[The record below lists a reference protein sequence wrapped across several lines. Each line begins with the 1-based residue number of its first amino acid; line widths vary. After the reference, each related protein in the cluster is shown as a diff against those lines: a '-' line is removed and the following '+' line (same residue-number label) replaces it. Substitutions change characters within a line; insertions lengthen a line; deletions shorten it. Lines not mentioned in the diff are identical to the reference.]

1 MKGRTIWLLILLA
14 AAGTLV
20 GLQFWKKQPPEVHF
34 VRVTREAISSSVPT
48 NGKVEPITWAVAR
61 AERSGAAGKILIHR
75 GQDVAQDAPLLGM
88 DSTEAH
94 ADLAAAQ
101 ARIAQ
106 IRADLDLI
114 ERGGRAT
121 DLAEIS
127 SGIDRARLDL
137 QVALKEH
144 DALARLETK
153 QAATAMEVAKAKER
167 VDAAQLQIHSLE
179 QKRAALSTAAP
190 DRAAVQARLQEAEAA
205 RALAEQRI
213 RTSLIR
219 APIGGTVYQFDL
231 KPGAFLNAGD
241 PVATIGRLDRVR
253 VTVYVDEP
261 DLGSVAK
268 GLPVFI
274 TWEAKRG
281 RQWNGMVDQI
291 PTQIVALGT
300 RQVGE
305 VVCVIENPDR
315 DLLPGT
321 NVDVKIVAQS
331 VGNALTV
338 PKEAVQN
345 STVFLLDGDHVVLKK
360 VTVGVSNT
368 TRVQVEGLQDGAAV
382 AVSPDKPLKDGMA
395 VKPVLE
401 INER

>member
-1 MKGRTIWLLILLA
+1 MKTRIIWVLIFLA

-34 VRVTREAISSSVPT
+34 VRVTLEAISSSVPT
-48 NGKVEPITWAVAR
+48 NGKVEPITWAAAR
-61 AERSGAAGKILIHR
+61 AERSGAVGKILIHR
-75 GQDVAQDAPLLGM
+75 GQDVSQDAPLVEM
-88 DSTEAH
+88 DATEAH
-94 ADLAAAQ
+94 ADLATAE

-121 DLAEIS
+121 DLADIS
-127 SGIDRARLDL
+127 SGLDRARLDL
-137 QVALKEH
+137 EVAQKEH
-144 DALARLETK
+144 DALARLQTK
-153 QAATAMEVAKAKER
+153 QAATAMEVAKAKDR
-167 VDAAQLQIHSLE
+167 VDGAQLQIRSLE
-179 QKRAALSTAAP
+179 QKRAALTTAAP
-190 DRAAVQARLQEAEAA
+190 DRAAVEARLQEADAA
-205 RALAEQRI
+205 RSLAEQRI
-213 RTSLIR
+213 RTSVVR

-274 TWEAKRG
+274 SWEAMRD
-281 RQWNGMVDQI
+281 RQWKGIVDQI

-321 NVDVKIVAQS
+321 NVDVKIVSQS
-331 VGNALTV
+331 VANAETV

-345 STVFLLDGDHVVLKK
+345 SSVFVLDGDHVILKK
-360 VTVGVSNT
+360 VTLGVSNT
-368 TRVQVEGLQDGAAV
+368 TRTQVQGLEEGAAV
-382 AVSPDKPLKDGMA
+382 ALSPDKPLKDGMP
-395 VKPVLE
+395 VKPVFE
-401 INER
+401 